1 MRWVLIAGVVG
12 VLATTGGVPDAR
24 ATAAAAGEISD
35 EVSLCTRAATLR
47 EARQESDAVSV
58 YKAALE
64 KSPTSLCATA
74 GLKAGPPATLA
85 SRLDDVI
92 GVLPQIL
99 LVAGLALLALFC
111 VLLFGHVPRM
121 HRRLLRVWGLG
132 RMLSP
137 RLTLTALED
146 QSGKSIG
153 GTVDARMK
161 RHLAEARRL
170 ASLRRGYVYEMDFS
184 TPGEDFADLV
194 AADGGL
200 KSALE
205 KASESSGQLKIVGA
219 LLTLMYTLL
228 PTQRLTVSGVVEP
241 VVGSCASVTL
251 NLDEGGRPIAA
262 ATLRGSDPEG
272 GGEPATADFVSLADP
287 AAVWVQYEVA
297 RAIRG
302 DIDRGPDAAV
312 SYALVREGI
321 EQQLAG
327 DVEAARSKFL
337 QARELDARNWAA
349 SLNLAMTEARLAKD
363 YNRAIEILDVAFG
376 EIQHR

>member
-1 MRWVLIAGVVG
+1 M
-12 VLATTGGVPDAR
+12 PDAR
-24 ATAAAAGEISD
+24 AAASAPREISQ
-35 EVSLCTRAATLR
+35 EVSDLCTRAATLR
-47 EARQESDAVSV
+47 AARQETDAVAV

-64 KSPTSLCATA
+64 KSPRSPCATD

-92 GVLPQIL
+92 RVLPQIL
-99 LVAGLALLALFC
+99 LVAGLALLTLFC
-111 VLLFGHVPRM
+111 VLLLGHVPRM

-146 QSGKSIG
+146 QSGKSVG

-161 RHLAEARRL
+161 RQLAEMRRL
-170 ASLRRGYVYEMDFS
+170 ASLRKGYVYEMDFS

-194 AADGGL
+194 DADGGL
-200 KSALE
+200 KTALE
-205 KASESSGQLKIVGA
+205 NASESSGQLKIVGA

-241 VVGSCASVTL
+241 VIGSCASVTL

-262 ATLRGSDPEG
+262 ATLRGSDPED
-272 GGEPATADFVSLADP
+272 GGEPVTADFVSLAEP

-327 DVEAARSKFL
+327 DIEAARSKFL
-337 QARELDARNWAA
+337 QARELDGRNWAA

-363 YNRAIEILDVAFG
+363 YNRAIEILDTAFG